1 MATETQVRGLEGQ
14 LRTCKMEK
22 EDVSIRHDIATRK
35 IIELEEKANK
45 LDEAKRKESN
55 YAEKLGKSHETVRS
69 EREKNRDLLN
79 QNQML

>member
-1 MATETQVRGLEGQ
+1 MRGLEVQ
-14 LRTCKMEK
+14 LRTSKMEK
-22 EDVSIRHDIATRK
+22 EDVTIRLDIAMRK
-35 IIELEEKANK
+35 IIELEGKANK

-55 YAEKLGKSHETVRS
+55 YADKLGKSHETVRS